1 MQRLQKFLASA
12 GLGSRRKSEEIIK
25 QGRVR
30 LNDSQA
36 KLGDKVGE
44 LDKVYVDGNL
54 IESIAQPTRII
65 MLNKQRG
72 VICSKN
78 PQKFGA
84 TIFDNLPDPSTNW
97 ISIGRLDVNT
107 TGLLLITNNGE
118 LAHKLMH
125 PSSIIDREYLVRA
138 RGSFTE
144 KIKESMLKGININD
158 KKLQLTD
165 IVPGVK
171 QSSNQWFTVCL
182 QSGKNREVRNLFDYH
197 GLQVSRL
204 KRVRFGSIF
213 LDKDLK
219 EGQLKE
225 LTLNEVDQIIENG
238 I

>member
-12 GLGSRRKSEEIIK
+12 GFGSRRKSEEIIK

-30 LNDSQA
+30 LNDVQA

-72 VICSKN
+72 VVCSKN

-138 RGSFTE
+138 RGHFNEQKKKNMLSGV
-144 KIKESMLKGININD
+144 KIENEVYKFS
-158 KKLQLTD
+158 D
-165 IVPGVK
+165 IVTGEK
-171 QSSNQWFTVCL
+171 QSSNQWFSVCML
-182 QSGKNREVRNLFDYH
+182 TGKNREVRKLFESQD
-197 GLQVSRL
+197 LEVSRL
-204 KRVRFGSIF
+204 KRVRIGPIF
-213 LDKDLK
+213 LPSTLR
-219 EGQLKE
+219 EGSCMNLTESQIQE
-225 LTLNEVDQIIENG
+225 LQNYG
-238 I
+238 K

>member
-1 MQRLQKFLASA
+1 
-12 GLGSRRKSEEIIK
+12 
-25 QGRVR
+25 
-30 LNDSQA
+30 
-36 KLGDKVGE
+36 
-44 LDKVYVDGNL
+44 
-54 IESIAQPTRII
+54 
-65 MLNKQRG
+65 
-72 VICSKN
+72 
-78 PQKFGA
+78 
-84 TIFDNLPDPSTNW
+84 
-97 ISIGRLDVNT
+97 
-107 TGLLLITNNGE
+107 
-118 LAHKLMH
+118 MH

-138 RGSFTE
+138 RGNFSE
-144 KIKESMLKGININD
+144 KIKESMLKGINIDD

-165 IVPGVK
+165 IVLGVK

-225 LTLNEVDQIIENG
+225 LTSIEVDQIIENG

>member
-12 GLGSRRKSEEIIK
+12 GFGSRRKSEEIIK

-30 LNDSQA
+30 LNDAQA
-36 KLGDKVGE
+36 KLGDKVSE

-72 VICSKN
+72 VVCSKN

-125 PSSIIDREYLVRA
+125 PSSIIDREYLVD
-138 RGSFTE
+138 RGNFIE
-144 KIKESMLKGININD
+144 EIKESMLTGINIDD

-165 IVPGVK
+165 IVRVK

-182 QSGKNREVRNLFDYH
+182 QSGKNREVRNL
-197 GLQVSRL
+197 L
-204 KRVRFGSIF
+204 
-213 LDKDLK
+213 
-219 EGQLKE
+219 
-225 LTLNEVDQIIENG
+225 IIMAYRSATKAC
-238 I
+238 